1 MKTRIFPVLL
11 LALPLAACGLAET
24 AATGAAG
31 AASEAQAAKQ
41 AQQTEQRMEQ
51 QVEAAKQQDAKQR
64 QAGEDSS
71 N

>member
-1 MKTRIFPVLL
+1 MKTRMIALLL

-31 AASEAQAAKQ
+31 AASEAEAARQ
-41 AQQTEQRMEQ
+41 AQQTEQRMQQ
-51 QVEAAKQQDAKQR
+51 QVEAAKQVDAKQR